1 MSDRVDLAEFLSA
14 YVAETDEQLTA
25 ASARL
30 LGIEAA
36 LRKNETSPRA
46 VRDLFRALHTIK
58 GLSAMVGVEAVVT
71 IAHKMESVLRAA
83 DRAGGVLASG
93 AVDAMLEGVRAI
105 EQRVRA
111 LEAGR
116 AVAPPDE
123 PLLRALDAVEETRQ
137 TNDGSSPASSPRH
150 LAPVPASCSKA
161 AFAKKTAPDVMNS
174 SRRGL
179 FSLCVSGYRSPD
191 L

>member
-1 MSDRVDLAEFLSA
+1 VSDRVDLAEFLSA

-25 ASARL
+25 ANARL

-58 GLSAMVGVEAVVT
+58 GLSAMVGVEAIVT

-83 DRAGGVLASG
+83 DRAGGVLASA
-93 AVDAMLEGVRAI
+93 AVDTMLEGVRAI

-111 LEAGR
+111 HSFQLARE
-116 AVAPPDE
+116 
-123 PLLRALDAVEETRQ
+123 LRASFA
-137 TNDGSSPASSPRH
+137 SPRSSR
-150 LAPVPASCSKA
+150 A
-161 AFAKKTAPDVMNS
+161 S
-174 SRRGL
+174 SRRSRSTSSSPHRGKGEGRSAWT
-179 FSLCVSGYRSPD
+179 SLRRPSEPRQGSPSTACASGSPPSRTS
-191 L
+191 